1 MTFWKSLVST
11 LSRDE
16 TSTHARKN
24 GRQSVGS
31 DGARRRGRMRE
42 GFLWAD
48 GLIMP
53 RPCTIRDISPLTAE
67 IVLWHDDI
75 KPATLRGPLTLFSST
90 DRKEVDCIV
99 AHRRANVLSLRLQS
113 AMREP
118 SRRYP

>member
-11 LSRDE
+11 LSRDDALP
-16 TSTHARKN
+16 ARPAN
-24 GRQSVGS
+24 GRQPVGS
-31 DGARRRGRMRE
+31 APPRRGGRMRE

-53 RPCTIRDISPLTAE
+53 RPCTIRDMSPLTAE
-67 IVLWHDDI
+67 ILLWHDDI
-75 KPATLRGPLTLFSST
+75 KPATLRGSLILYSST

-113 AMREP
+113 AMRAP